1 MLFRGEER
9 KQIMK
14 HVNGNE
20 WKDAAICQHYFEDNS
35 NYYGAVTPPIV
46 QTTLF
51 TFDTFDAFIEAS
63 NHERE
68 NHLYCRGVNP
78 TTEILEKKLA
88 RLECGEQAKVFGS
101 GMGAISATL
110 FTLLG
115 GRRPHPAGE
124 QCIWTGDHLF
134 EDPGKVPCGMYECVC
149 PGCRGNRTVCET
161 EYKDHLL

>member
-1 MLFRGEER
+1 M
-9 KQIMK
+9 
-14 HVNGNE
+14 NGRE

-88 RLECGEQAKVFGS
+88 MLECGEQAKVFGS

-110 FTLLG
+110 FTLL
-115 GRRPHPAGE
+115 AA
-124 QCIWTGDHLF
+124 GDHI
-134 EDPGKVPCGMYECVC
+134 
-149 PGCRGNRTVCET
+149 
-161 EYKDHLL
+161 LLVNNVYGPATIY

>member
-1 MLFRGEER
+1 
-9 KQIMK
+9 MK
-14 HVNGNE
+14 NRNGND

-88 RLECGEQAKVFGS
+88 MLECGEQAKVFGS
-101 GMGAISATL
+101 GMGAIVSHL
-110 FTLLG
+110 V
-115 GRRPHPAGE
+115 HPACGRGPYPPGE
-124 QCIWTGDHLF
+124 QCVWTGCHLLK
-134 EDPGKVPCGMYECVC
+134 DPGEIPCGVHQCIC
-149 PGCRGNRTVCET
+149 QGCRR
-161 EYKDHLL
+161 D